1 MVALMEKVVLAY
13 SGGLD
18 TTAALHWLKRVRGM
32 KVVALALNI
41 GQSGDFDEVAE
52 RAIEA
57 GADAV
62 HAVDRRRTFVKQFC
76 FKALKAGARYEDNYY
91 LSAALSRP
99 LIATEL
105 VTLANE
111 ENARFVAHG
120 APPKGNDQFRF
131 ECAVAA
137 LDPRLEM
144 VAPMRE
150 WGLKTREDVI
160 EYLRQN
166 RLPTGDDTD
175 RTYSSDRNLWG
186 VRSSAGELE
195 DPAQPAPEYVYQITN
210 SPEEAPDTP
219 EEIEIKFHQGEP
231 VALNGKRMQ
240 AVELVEELQ
249 RVAGLHGVGR
259 VDTVEDRIL
268 GFKSREVYEAPA
280 AHVLHFAHDEL
291 EKLTLDAE
299 FVDLKPMLSSRY
311 AKLVYDSQWFTKLRE
326 SLDAF
331 FREGQQYVTGLV
343 RVKLYKGSV
352 SIVGRSSE
360 FSIYDLEASRRSQSG
375 GIPAASVAGYLE
387 LRRLNQLNHSF
398 KQRPKP

>member
-1 MVALMEKVVLAY
+1 MEKVVMAY

-41 GQSGDFDEVAE
+41 GQGGDFDDVAE
-52 RAIEA
+52 RAIDA

-62 HAVDRRRTFVKQFC
+62 HAIDRRRTFVKQYC
-76 FKALKAGARYEDNYY
+76 FKALKAGARYESSYY

-105 VTLANE
+105 VALARDE
-111 ENARFVAHG
+111 GARYVAHG

-137 LDPRLEM
+137 LDPNLEM
-144 VAPMRE
+144 IAPMRE
-150 WGLKTREDVI
+150 WGLETRGDVTD
-160 EYLRQN
+160 YLKQN
-166 RLPTGDDTD
+166 HLPVGEEAA
-175 RTYSSDRNLWG
+175 RTYSSDRNIWG

-195 DPAQPAPEYVYQITN
+195 DPDVPAPDYIFQITN
-210 SPEEAPDTP
+210 SAEKAPDEP

-231 VALNGKRMQ
+231 VALNGKRYQ
-240 AVELVEELQ
+240 AVELVEALNEI
-249 RVAGLHGVGR
+249 AGRHAIGR
-259 VDTVEDRIL
+259 IDTVEDRIL

-280 AHVLHFAHDEL
+280 AQLLHAAHDEL

-299 FVDLKPMLSSRY
+299 FVEFKPLLSARY
-311 AKLVYDSQWFTKLRE
+311 ARLVYDSQWFTKLRE

-331 FREGQQYVTGLV
+331 FRESQQYVTGTV
-343 RVKLYKGSV
+343 RLKLYKGSAHV
-352 SIVGRSSE
+352 LGRNSE
-360 FSIYDLEASRRSQSG
+360 FSIYDREASRRHQLG

-387 LRRLNQLNHSF
+387 LRRLNQMTHAF
-398 KQRPKP
+398 KQRPKF

>member
-1 MVALMEKVVLAY
+1 MAY

-18 TTAALHWLKRVRGM
+18 TTAALHWLKNVRGM

-41 GQSGDFDEVAE
+41 GQGGDFDEVAE

-62 HAVDRRRTFVKQFC
+62 HALDRRRTFIKQFC
-76 FKALKAGARYEDNYY
+76 FKALKAGARYENAYY

-99 LIATEL
+99 LIATEM

-144 VAPMRE
+144 IAPMRE

-160 EYLRQN
+160 DYLRQN
-166 RLPTGDDTD
+166 RLPMGGDTA

-195 DPAQPAPEYVYQITN
+195 DPAEPAPEYVYQITN
-210 SPEEAPDTP
+210 SAENAPDLA

-249 RVAGLHGVGR
+249 RVGGLHGIGR

-280 AHVLHFAHDEL
+280 AHVLYVAHEEL

-299 FVDLKPMLSSRY
+299 FVDFKPMVSARY

-326 SLDAF
+326 SMDAF
-331 FREGQQYVTGLV
+331 FREGQQYVTGSV
-343 RVKLYKGSV
+343 RLKLYKGSV
-352 SIVGRSSE
+352 TVLGRSSE
-360 FSIYDLEASRRSQSG
+360 FSIYDREASRRSQSG

-387 LRRLNQLNHSF
+387 LRRLNQMTHAF
-398 KQRPKP
+398 KQRPKS

>member
-1 MVALMEKVVLAY
+1 MVAFMEKVVMAY

-18 TTAALHWLKRVRGM
+18 TTAALHWLKNVRGM

-41 GQSGDFDEVAE
+41 GQGGDFDEVAE

-62 HAVDRRRTFVKQFC
+62 HAVDRRRTFIKQFC
-76 FKALKAGARYEDNYY
+76 FKALRAGARYEDNYY

-99 LIATEL
+99 LIATEM

-131 ECAVAA
+131 ECSVAA

-144 VAPMRE
+144 IAPMRE

-160 EYLRQN
+160 DYLRQN
-166 RLPTGDDTD
+166 RLPMGGDTA

-195 DPAQPAPEYVYQITN
+195 DPAEPAPEYVYQITN
-210 SPEEAPDTP
+210 APDKAP
-219 EEIEIKFHQGEP
+219 DLAEELEIKFHQGEP

-249 RVAGLHGVGR
+249 RVGGLHGVGR

-280 AHVLHFAHDEL
+280 AHVLHVAHDEL

-299 FVDLKPMLSSRY
+299 FVDFKPMVSARY

-326 SLDAF
+326 SMDAF
-331 FREGQQYVTGLV
+331 FREGQQYVTGSVKL
-343 RVKLYKGSV
+343 KLYKGSITV
-352 SIVGRSSE
+352 LGRSSE
-360 FSIYDLEASRRSQSG
+360 FSIYDREASRRSQSG

-387 LRRLNQLNHSF
+387 LRRLNQMTHAF
-398 KQRPKP
+398 KQRPKS

>member
-1 MVALMEKVVLAY
+1 MAY

-41 GQSGDFDEVAE
+41 GQGGDFDDVAE
-52 RAIEA
+52 RAIDA
-57 GADAV
+57 GADSV
-62 HAVDRRRTFVKQFC
+62 HALDRRRTFVKQYC
-76 FKALKAGARYEDNYY
+76 FKALKASARYENSYY

-99 LIATEL
+99 LIATEM
-105 VTLANE
+105 VALARE

-137 LDPRLEM
+137 LDPEIEM
-144 VAPMRE
+144 IAPMRE
-150 WGLKTREDVI
+150 WQLNTRGDVL
-160 EYLRQN
+160 EYLKKH
-166 RLPTGDDTD
+166 RLPVGAVDTHN
-175 RTYSSDRNLWG
+175 YSSDRNIWG

-195 DPAQPAPEYVYQITN
+195 DPAEPAPPYVYQITN
-210 SPEEAPDTP
+210 APEKAPNEP

-231 VALNGKRMQ
+231 VALNGKRLQ

-249 RVAGLHGVGR
+249 RIGGNHGVGR

-280 AHVLHFAHDEL
+280 AHILHIAHDEL

-299 FVDLKPMLSSRY
+299 FVDFKPMLSARY
-311 AKLVYDSQWFTKLRE
+311 AKLVYDSQWYTKLRE

-331 FREGQQYVTGLV
+331 FRESQQYVSGT
-343 RVKLYKGSV
+343 VKLKLFKGAV
-352 SIVGRSSE
+352 HVLGRNSE
-360 FSIYDLEASRRSQSG
+360 FSIYDREASRRHQIG

-387 LRRLNQLNHSF
+387 LRRLNQMTHAF
-398 KQRPKP
+398 KQRPKF